1 MFGIFKK
8 RREEQPLAVGKGS
21 QGKTGEKWEEKPKEK
36 SEEKPRVRQ
45 PSVTIKESWEKSA
58 ERYAAGVLVEV
69 RDGKGCLR
77 EVYGETGEA
86 AYLTLLFHEQT
97 LLQLQGDE
105 YFCPTCEKMLKSGYG
120 LEQTQEFWQNRLNE
134 DLPFAEALEGIK
146 PILGLLKSG
155 YYVVVETQLYPTD
168 GSGHLFCE
176 VPNEE
181 EYVTGTCIYYY
192 GIRRKNGC
200 AMWGN
205 NRPYF
210 TVATEPKAKLRQER
224 IADYRERPRGRALAY
239 YMDGYMTALLDGHH
253 KAMAAALLHQKVPAL
268 VIMPAYCTAHREE
281 NGEITK
287 AVSAGEF
294 CWNCAPHYL
303 EYSLYK
309 PNEKMDTDAM
319 RQIVKS
325 IPAYGTIA
333 IDEKGKELAGY
344 YPTVDEVASLD
355 LVGEMSEKRIQDIL
369 TGREVPDEEEIPYY
383 IKALVVQKHVSL
395 LEMADFFL
403 RQYAYCRKRYAIV
416 KELTKLEKSDA
427 LVDFLIQVMVD
438 YEEDYPEIKD
448 LILDYF

>member
-1 MFGIFKK
+1 MFGIFRK
-8 RREEQPLAVGKGS
+8 RREEQPPAEGEGG
-21 QGKTGEKWEEKPKEK
+21 QGKTGEKWEEKP
-36 SEEKPRVRQ
+36 EEKPRVRQ
-45 PSVTIKESWEKSA
+45 PSVTIKDSWEKSA

-77 EVYGETGEA
+77 EVYGETEEA
-86 AYLTLLFHEQT
+86 SYLTLLFHDQT

-134 DLPFAEALEGIK
+134 DLPFAEAVEGIK

-155 YYVVVETQLYPTD
+155 YYVVVETQLCPTD
-168 GSGHLFCE
+168 GHGHLFCE

-192 GIRRKNGC
+192 GIRHKNDC

-224 IADYRERPRGRALAY
+224 IAEYRERPRGRALAY

-253 KAMAAALLHQKVPAL
+253 KAMAAAQRHQKVPAL
-268 VIMPAYCTAHREE
+268 VIIPAYCTVYREE
-281 NGEITK
+281 NGEMTK

-294 CWNCAPHYL
+294 CWNCAPHHL
-303 EYSLYK
+303 EYSLQK
-309 PNEKMDTDAM
+309 NNEKIDADAM
-319 RQIVKS
+319 QQIVKS

-333 IDEKGKELAGY
+333 VDEKGKELAGY
-344 YPTVDEVASLD
+344 YPTVDEMASLD
-355 LVGEMSEKRIQDIL
+355 LVGEITDQRIQDIL
-369 TGREVPDEEEIPYY
+369 EGREVPEEEETLHY
-383 IKALVVQKHVSL
+383 IRALVVLKHDSL
-395 LEMADFFL
+395 LEVADFFL
-403 RQYAYCRKRYAIV
+403 KQYAYCRKRYAIV
-416 KELTKLEKSDA
+416 KELTRLAKSDA
-427 LVDFLIQVMVD
+427 LVNFLIRVMVD

-448 LILDYF
+448 LILDYL